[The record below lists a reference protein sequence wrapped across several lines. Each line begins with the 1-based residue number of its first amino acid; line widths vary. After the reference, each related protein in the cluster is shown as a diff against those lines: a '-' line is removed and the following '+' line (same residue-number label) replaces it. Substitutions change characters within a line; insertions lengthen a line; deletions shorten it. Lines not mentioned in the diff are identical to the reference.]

1 MQSDMYPLC
10 PYHDAWKPGTPL
22 GTRAG
27 GAMPG
32 PTLRAHVAARE
43 AYVGMSAAI
52 SAKTNRRLR
61 TLPTTRLTRGRGQ
74 RYVKVAERCLRI
86 VTSSDARRALPRTI
100 ACRVESVALP
110 CPAGE
115 AVWAGSGGGT

>member
-10 PYHDAWKPGTPL
+10 PYHDAWKPGIPL

-32 PTLRAHVAARE
+32 PTLLAHVAARD
-43 AYVGMSAAI
+43 AYDGVSADT

-61 TLPTTRLTRGRGQ
+61 TLPTTRLTRGRGL
-74 RYVKVAERCLRI
+74 RYVKVAERCLRTA
-86 VTSSDARRALPRTI
+86 TSSDGRRALPRTI
-100 ACRVESVALP
+100 ACPVESVALP
-110 CPAGE
+110 CRAAEVGY
-115 AVWAGSGGGT
+115 A

>member
-32 PTLRAHVAARE
+32 PTLLAHVAARE

-52 SAKTNRRLR
+52 SAMTN
-61 TLPTTRLTRGRGQ
+61 
-74 RYVKVAERCLRI
+74 
-86 VTSSDARRALPRTI
+86 
-100 ACRVESVALP
+100 
-110 CPAGE
+110 
-115 AVWAGSGGGT
+115 

>member
-32 PTLRAHVAARE
+32 PTLLAHVAARD
-43 AYVGMSAAI
+43 AYDGMSAATN
-52 SAKTNRRLR
+52 AKTNRRLR
-61 TLPTTRLTRGRGQ
+61 TLPTTRLTHRRGQ
-74 RYVKVAERCLRI
+74 RYVKVAERCLSI
-86 VTSSDARRALPRTI
+86 VTSSDARRALPRMI
-100 ACRVESVALP
+100 ACPVE
-110 CPAGE
+110 
-115 AVWAGSGGGT
+115 